1 MVTLKDESYIVINE
15 IVPI

>member
-15 IVPI
+15 IVHI